1 MKKIYDVVAYLGK
14 DKNDKAINKNVG
26 VVLEDDKG
34 YKKLKLNHQ
43 VTTDNEGKV
52 VSWFNLY
59 ESNNSQGQRNDQ
71 PHEGLDDS
79 QIPF

>member
-1 MKKIYDVVAYLGK
+1 MKKIFDVVAYMGK
-14 DKNDKAINKNVG
+14 DKNDKSVNKNVG
-26 VVLEDDKG
+26 VILEDDKG

-59 ESNNSQGQRNDQ
+59 ASSSSNSSSNSKERY
-71 PHEGLDDS
+71 DDS
-79 QIPF
+79 DIDF

>member
-1 MKKIYDVVAYLGK
+1 MKRIYDVVAYLGK

-43 VTTDNEGKV
+43 VTTDNDGKV
-52 VSWFNLY
+52 VSWFNFY
-59 ESNNSQGQRNDQ
+59 EPKNNNQQHSKQT
-71 PHEGLDDS
+71 DDFEDD
-79 QIPF
+79 IDF